1 MWSQALSTHSI
12 DLYVAIGAKD
22 LLVEGSGLELLT
34 GSATWIRIRGGKVRE
49 VMVSPSII
57 LSLNRNLLFSF

>member
-1 MWSQALSTHSI
+1 MWSRALSTHSI

-34 GSATWIRIRGGKVRE
+34 GSAYPVSLPELGSEEAKQGK
-49 VMVSPSII
+49 
-57 LSLNRNLLFSF
+57 